1 MIPLSAQAAATMILP
16 ILLLMGAV
24 LWVLSAQRKQSLAQG
39 QFLKATTMADQLGV
53 GEQFAKLRNSASA
66 GRYLCAMR
74 ACTQCKN
81 LETCQKFLDGTQKK
95 EMAAARHICPNVD
108 LFEELQSKAA

>member
-1 MIPLSAQAAATMILP
+1 MIALSAQAVATMILP

-24 LWVLSAQRKQSLAQG
+24 FWAISAQRKQSIAQG
-39 QFLKATTMADQLGV
+39 QYLKATTMADQLGV
-53 GEQFAKLRNSASA
+53 GEEFAKLRNSPSI

-81 LETCQKFLDGTQKK
+81 LETCQKFLDGTQHKDIA
-95 EMAAARHICPNVD
+95 ETRRICPNAD

>member
-1 MIPLSAQAAATMILP
+1 MISLSAQAAVTMILP

-24 LWVLSAQRKQSLAQG
+24 LWVISAQRKQSLAQG
-39 QFLKATTMADQLGV
+39 QYLKATTMADQLGV
-53 GEQFAKLRNSASA
+53 GEEFAKLRNSPKI

-95 EMAAARHICPNVD
+95 DMATARHICPNAD